1 MAYLL
6 LFAITFFAAV
16 LATLPPGLLNMNAV
30 KIRVTNG
37 KRAALFFILGVIAV
51 VAIEAWAAAVFSKF
65 VYQNPEVQRR
75 FLWVGIFVFS
85 VLALYFFRAAY
96 RTVHTLR
103 TQRNFF
109 TRGLVLALLNVLN
122 IPFYALLHALLRN
135 ASLVRLAPSETLV
148 FASAALGGTFSVLYG
163 YSYGSSKIAFD
174 ERHFQRRSN
183 RTIAFVMLILVF
195 ISFIRLISSYA

>member
-1 MAYLL
+1 VTFLS

-30 KIRVTNG
+30 KIRVTSG
-37 KRAALFFILGVIAV
+37 HRAALYFISGVGVV

-75 FLWVGIFVFS
+75 FLWLGILVFS
-85 VLALYFFRAAY
+85 LLSMYFFRKAHQSVY
-96 RTVHTLR
+96 RLNTR
-103 TQRNFF
+103 RNFF
-109 TRGLVLALLNVLN
+109 SRGLLLAALNVLN
-122 IPFYALLHALLRN
+122 IPFYAILHALMRN

-148 FASAALGGTFSVLYG
+148 FASAALSGTFSVLYG

-183 RTIAFVMLILVF
+183 RTIAVVMLILVLV
-195 ISFIRLISSYA
+195 SFIRLISSYA